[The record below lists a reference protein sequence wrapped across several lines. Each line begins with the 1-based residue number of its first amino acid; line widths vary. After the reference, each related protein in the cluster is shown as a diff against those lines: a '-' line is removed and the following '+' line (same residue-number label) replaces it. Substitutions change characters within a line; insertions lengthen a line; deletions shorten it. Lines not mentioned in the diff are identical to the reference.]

1 MSETISMTDILLA
14 VSVGCNLWFLFLLL
28 YDRIMETKLVRFLRG
43 IAGLWRSLGGTA
55 VKQETVRETPP
66 AEKPDIIGKSRFRM
80 ASTRTTAAIPTQEAA
95 TSEKGIE
102 LSEEEA
108 TFDDGNTETV
118 SRPAQVPEEKL
129 DETFTS
135 IPPSELEYGEDDPED
150 EEPDKKQASGSSF
163 EDIDRAVR
171 TIRKESPSD
180 EEMRHAGKVMTE
192 LDGTEL
198 FTRITERLTDEAM
211 SDRLAKAMAV
221 FVDTV
226 NMTVTKQKEK
236 VFVIPDNIEEF
247 DFRNYV

>member
-1 MSETISMTDILLA
+1 MNMTDILLA

-28 YDRIMETKLVRFLRG
+28 YDRIMETRFVRFLKG
-43 IAGLWRSLGGTA
+43 IAGLWRSLGGTEL
-55 VKQETVRETPP
+55 KQETSRETPP
-66 AEKPDIIGKSRFRM
+66 AETSDIIGKSRFRM

-135 IPPSELEYGEDDPED
+135 IPPSELEYGEDEPDD
-150 EEPDKKQASGSSF
+150 EEPDKKQALGSSF
-163 EDIDRAVR
+163 EDIDMAVR

-198 FTRITERLTDEAM
+198 FTRITERLTDDTM
-211 SDRLAKAMAV
+211 SERLAKAMAV

-226 NMTVTKQKEK
+226 NMTVTQQKEK

>member
-1 MSETISMTDILLA
+1 MTMILLA

-28 YDRIMETKLVRFLRG
+28 YDRIMDTKIARFFKG
-43 IAGLWRSLGGTA
+43 IVKVWRSLEETEKGRQTA
-55 VKQETVRETPP
+55 HTKLP
-66 AEKPDIIGKSRFRM
+66 ASDNDIMGKSRFKM
-80 ASTRTTAAIPTQEAA
+80 ASTRTNAAIPVQEAA
-95 TSEKGIE
+95 ISEKGIE

-118 SRPAQVPEEKL
+118 SRPTQVPEDKL

-135 IPPSELEYGEDDPED
+135 IPPSELEYGEDEPED

-163 EDIDRAVR
+163 EDIDMAVR

-211 SDRLAKAMAV
+211 SERLAKAMAV

-226 NMTVTKQKEK
+226 NMTVTQQKEK

>member
-1 MSETISMTDILLA
+1 MNMTDILLT

-28 YDRIMETKLVRFLRG
+28 YDRIMETRFVRFLKG
-43 IAGLWRSLGGTA
+43 IAGLWRSLGGTE
-55 VKQETVRETPP
+55 VKLETARETPP
-66 AEKPDIIGKSRFRM
+66 AETSDIIGKSRFKM

-135 IPPSELEYGEDDPED
+135 IPPSELEYGEDEPDD
-150 EEPDKKQASGSSF
+150 EEPDKKQALGSSF
-163 EDIDRAVR
+163 EDIDMAVR

-211 SDRLAKAMAV
+211 SERLAKAMAV

-226 NMTVTKQKEK
+226 NMTVTQQKEK

>member
-1 MSETISMTDILLA
+1 MNETISMTDILLA

-28 YDRIMETKLVRFLRG
+28 YERIMDTRLVRFFKG
-43 IAGLWRSLGGTA
+43 IAGLWRSLDRNVAKNVAAHEEVPTA
-55 VKQETVRETPP
+55 KG
-66 AEKPDIIGKSRFRM
+66 DIIGKSRFKM
-80 ASTRTTAAIPTQEAA
+80 ASTRTTAAIPAQEAA

-118 SRPAQVPEEKL
+118 SRPTQVPEEKL

-135 IPPSELEYGEDDPED
+135 IPPSELEYGEDEPED
-150 EEPDKKQASGSSF
+150 EELDKKQASGSSF
-163 EDIDRAVR
+163 EDIDMAVR

-211 SDRLAKAMAV
+211 SERIAKAMAV

-226 NMTVTKQKEK
+226 NMTVTQQKEK

>member
-1 MSETISMTDILLA
+1 MSMTMILLT

-43 IAGLWRSLGGTA
+43 IAGLWRSLGGTT

-135 IPPSELEYGEDDPED
+135 IPPSELEFGEDEPED
-150 EEPDKKQASGSSF
+150 GTPDTPRATGSSF
-163 EDIDRAVR
+163 DEIDDAVR
-171 TIRKESPSD
+171 AAKNPEATKKECERAAKVFSD
-180 EEMRHAGKVMTE
+180 ME
-192 LDGTEL
+192 GTEL
-198 FTRITERLTDEAM
+198 YEKLMSGSTEMSIRIKGLIEVRLKKPKKEFT
-211 SDRLAKAMAV
+211 V
-221 FVDTV
+221 
-226 NMTVTKQKEK
+226 
-236 VFVIPDNIEEF
+236 PDNIDEF
-247 DFRNYV
+247 NIRDYV